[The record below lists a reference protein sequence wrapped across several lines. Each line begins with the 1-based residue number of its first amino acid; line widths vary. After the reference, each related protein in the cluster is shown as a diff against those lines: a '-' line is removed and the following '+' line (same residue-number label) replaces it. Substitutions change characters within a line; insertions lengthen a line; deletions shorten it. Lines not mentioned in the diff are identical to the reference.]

1 MAERKLI
8 LPCWGLFLACFFLGY
23 VRTAVL
29 VDKSSS
35 ISSALADDLRLL
47 KNDSEQFSFTKFQP
61 PEMTSGRDRSK
72 KIADDL
78 PFLKNDTELVNFT
91 IPQPPEQTTVRV
103 HSSTSANGIPV
114 LKNDTIIFNF
124 TIPQPPEQTT
134 VRVHSSTTDD
144 KGSSSASEDFIDLD
158 APPSHVLHEVGEG
171 TKESEIGD
179 SHDSVPISRPK
190 TNVELD
196 SDEAEDVIHSG
207 SGDDLEPGLNNE
219 NKNDKHNISGDS
231 MKNNET
237 STTST
242 VAYPS
247 STQANYNPSTSTT
260 STQITYTSTPP
271 VTLRPISRAPP
282 VLRAVNDTTKP
293 ATHTP
298 TMKTLESSVDDNDEE
313 LSGSGSGSGENQCN
327 AYNCKYGG
335 VCDHDSEDFQC
346 NCDFDCKKENED
358 PKEQKSHDST
368 VCGSDGILYTN
379 PCVMK
384 RTSCLQQKLIEL
396 KPKHF
401 CVKAKQE
408 LPKKN
413 CNVHESSAKWGP
425 WSPWIQSGDKDFRFR
440 SCNVT
445 IATGKNATN
454 ITCVGERIQF
464 NSCPVTEKKICHS
477 TNGEEKTS
485 FVYECNGHDPM
496 DIDIKY
502 PQMFAKIG
510 DDECLYSLYQMDS
523 GEYKFVDWSY
533 ERLQHEGKLH
543 QWCTGPLKTGDDY
556 RLKQYKR
563 RDNNMVAVFT
573 PLHSCKQKLEKFCRD
588 SMPPCKYVARDA
600 KGITNDKLHVECLKE
615 FTLGGSI
622 PSGIRNQN
630 GGLTFLCQ
638 KFSSNTLFGDL
649 FKRKTAHFASLY
661 DSFRRVPTFSMSKL
675 TAIDNKG
682 WPRTPYLIERA
693 LIDKQ
698 ARASW
703 FYIVQYRKKG
713 LAALSEL
720 EDEIQNDQCA
730 VGKYQPQPSDYDFTT
745 TYRIGHL
752 LPPQLAGHQIDTKIA
767 AFALTNTVPMHMDF
781 YKEWKKAAKM
791 IIKYAVDVCGVP
803 QIDAEKTVTEST
815 EPTQSST
822 TPFTTIA
829 TPMATK
835 STNSANT
842 RNIGTSGSL
851 PSMMADSSATEEKAQ
866 KPQLYLVAGAVPSVD
881 PEVTIGNGVNVP
893 DLIWLGG
900 CCVRGNETKGFA
912 VYGQNAAGRLVG
924 ATSLPQ
930 LEILLSQE
938 YTKHTSRAHAFKIK
952 IFPAYQ
958 GQCSKAP
965 NDDSLK
971 IAL

>member
-1 MAERKLI
+1 MST
-8 LPCWGLFLACFFLGY
+8 F
-23 VRTAVL
+23 VN
-29 VDKSSS
+29 
-35 ISSALADDLRLL
+35 RLL
-47 KNDSEQFSFTKFQP
+47 AEMPYSSGFDPLRDAFYP
-61 PEMTSGRDRSK
+61 PEVSLHIEVPVQYS
-72 KIADDL
+72 
-78 PFLKNDTELVNFT
+78 TESVDILSLLT
-91 IPQPPEQTTVRV
+91 HARI
-103 HSSTSANGIPV
+103 S
-114 LKNDTIIFNF
+114 
-124 TIPQPPEQTT
+124 
-134 VRVHSSTTDD
+134 DD

-179 SHDSVPISRPK
+179 SHDTVPMTRPK

-207 SGDDLEPGLNNE
+207 SGDDLEPGINNE

-298 TMKTLESSVDDNDEE
+298 TMKTLESSVDDN
-313 LSGSGSGSGENQCN
+313 G
-327 AYNCKYGG
+327 
-335 VCDHDSEDFQC
+335 
-346 NCDFDCKKENED
+346 
-358 PKEQKSHDST
+358 
-368 VCGSDGILYTN
+368 
-379 PCVMK
+379 
-384 RTSCLQQKLIEL
+384 
-396 KPKHF
+396 
-401 CVKAKQE
+401 VKAKPE
-408 LPKKN
+408 SSKKN
-413 CNVHESSAKWGP
+413 CNEHESSAKWGP

-445 IATGKNATN
+445 VATGKNATN
-454 ITCVGERIQF
+454 ITCAGERIQF
-464 NSCPVTEKKICHS
+464 SNCPVTEKKICHS
-477 TNGEEKTS
+477 ANGEEKTS

-502 PQMFAKIG
+502 
-510 DDECLYSLYQMDS
+510 ECLYSLYQVDS
-523 GEYKFVDWSY
+523 GEYKFVDWTY
-533 ERLQHEGKLH
+533 EKLQNEGKLH

-563 RDNNMVAVFT
+563 RDNNTVAVFT

-842 RNIGTSGSL
+842 KNVGTSGSL